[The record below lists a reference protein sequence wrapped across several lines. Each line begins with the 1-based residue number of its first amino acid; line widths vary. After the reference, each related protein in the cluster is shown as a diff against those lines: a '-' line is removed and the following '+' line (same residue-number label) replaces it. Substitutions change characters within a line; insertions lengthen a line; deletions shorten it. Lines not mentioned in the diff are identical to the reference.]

1 MPLCEICG
9 AYITRTDLGCS
20 FCSTFDHHFEERGH
34 PFRNLV
40 RNLYQNPLNNNNTRY
55 ISRFALLATSH
66 QLSKILWD
74 FFLDTHTGE
83 DYLGTLGLSFGFAA
97 KSITAEQTNT
107 DTKLMFIYLNSAPR
121 FTYVNSLM
129 ARGTQGIVLGLDLYN
144 IEYIESSLRILEQFK
159 QRWERLNV
167 EAIVL
172 KDQDSQP
179 LISIDEYSQKILTY
193 TQCTPED
200 LPRYHIVYPY
210 EDPQSIFHARNDIY
224 DAIVSRGMQLYPREG
239 QIPNHVTVLDP
250 LGQPRKTELHY
261 QGPVTINVLDSIDKC
276 YACLQNETKSFPL
289 KQCSFCYG
297 RFCTDC
303 ISAMNATATC
313 FGSIRSQI
321 HKFDSIEN

>member
-121 FTYVNSLM
+121 FTYVN
-129 ARGTQGIVLGLDLYN
+129 
-144 IEYIESSLRILEQFK
+144 
-159 QRWERLNV
+159 
-167 EAIVL
+167 
-172 KDQDSQP
+172 
-179 LISIDEYSQKILTY
+179 
-193 TQCTPED
+193 
-200 LPRYHIVYPY
+200 
-210 EDPQSIFHARNDIY
+210 
-224 DAIVSRGMQLYPREG
+224 
-239 QIPNHVTVLDP
+239 
-250 LGQPRKTELHY
+250 
-261 QGPVTINVLDSIDKC
+261 
-276 YACLQNETKSFPL
+276 
-289 KQCSFCYG
+289 
-297 RFCTDC
+297 
-303 ISAMNATATC
+303 
-313 FGSIRSQI
+313 
-321 HKFDSIEN
+321 